1 MLVLDTNHI
10 TALGYAGELG
20 DRLRNRLFAAGQE
33 TATTIVNVEEQLRGW
48 MAVINRLQ
56 DPHEQ
61 IFAYSELNNR
71 IDLFAS
77 WIVLPWD
84 IESANVF
91 VGLKAKRLRI
101 GTMDMKIASIA
112 IAHDAILLTRNIS
125 DFAQVPGLR
134 FENWLDL

>member
-10 TALGYAGELG
+10 TALGYSGDLG
-20 DRLRNRLFAAGQE
+20 DRLRNRLFAANQE

-61 IFAYSELNNR
+61 IAAYSELNNR

-84 IESANVF
+84 AESAEVY
-91 VGLKAKRLRI
+91 LRMKAQRIRI
-101 GTMDMKIASIA
+101 GTMDLKIASIA
-112 IAHDAILLTRNIS
+112 IVHDAVLLTRNTG

-134 FENWLDL
+134 FENWLDE

>member
-20 DRLRNRLFAAGQE
+20 DRLRRRLFAANQE

-48 MAVINRLQ
+48 MAVINRLK

-61 IFAYSELNNR
+61 ISAYSELNNR
-71 IDLFAS
+71 IELFAS

-84 IESANVF
+84 TESADVF
-91 VGLKAKRLRI
+91 VKLKEQRLRV
-101 GTMDMKIASIA
+101 GTMDLKIASIV
-112 IAHDAILLTRNIS
+112 IAHDAVLLTRNSS
-125 DFAQVPGLR
+125 DFSQVPGLK
-134 FENWLDL
+134 FENWLDP

>member
-20 DRLRNRLFAAGQE
+20 DRLRRRLFAANQE

-48 MAVINRLQ
+48 MAVINRLK

-61 IFAYSELNNR
+61 ISAYSELNNR
-71 IDLFAS
+71 IELFAS

-84 IESANVF
+84 SESADVF
-91 VGLKAKRLRI
+91 VKLKEQRLRV
-101 GTMDMKIASIA
+101 GTMDLKIASIV
-112 IAHDAILLTRNIS
+112 IAHDAVLLTRNSS
-125 DFAQVPGLR
+125 DFAQVPGLK
-134 FENWLDL
+134 FENWLDP